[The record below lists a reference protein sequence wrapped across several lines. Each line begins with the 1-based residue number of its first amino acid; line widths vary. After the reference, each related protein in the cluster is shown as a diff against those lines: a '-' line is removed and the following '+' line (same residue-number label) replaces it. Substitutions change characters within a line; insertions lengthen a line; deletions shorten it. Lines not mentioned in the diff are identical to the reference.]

1 MKEEIIIL
9 GTIAGI
15 IIYYEYMKKTKPI
28 TTDAPVIGQTP
39 VPTRNVETVIKTE
52 TPNIEQ
58 TPVSIIK
65 TETPTIEQTP
75 VSILKTETP
84 EYTMEKYIYPEP
96 PPGYPESI
104 RTVYPMPAQMP
115 YQDYEIITRDKKIY
129 LNKDSL

>member
-39 VPTRNVETVIKTE
+39 VPTRNVETV
-52 TPNIEQ
+52 
-58 TPVSIIK
+58 IK